1 MRALADTFG
10 SSGVDEAMSE
20 MRVESLL
27 DQHVASLSGGERMR
41 VSLALALA
49 RAPKVLIVDEPL
61 VRLSPQNQEE
71 VGRCLRALAT
81 GGAAV
86 ITSGHEARVLLE
98 ISDSILWCVDG
109 TTQLLGT
116 PAAAAA
122 HEQFRREY
130 LGPGFIN

>member
-1 MRALADTFG
+1 
-10 SSGVDEAMSE
+10 
-20 MRVESLL
+20 
-27 DQHVASLSGGERMR
+27 
-41 VSLALALA
+41 
-49 RAPKVLIVDEPL
+49 
-61 VRLSPQNQEE
+61 
-71 VGRCLRALAT
+71 
-81 GGAAV
+81 V

>member
-1 MRALADTFG
+1 
-10 SSGVDEAMSE
+10 
-20 MRVESLL
+20 
-27 DQHVASLSGGERMR
+27 MR